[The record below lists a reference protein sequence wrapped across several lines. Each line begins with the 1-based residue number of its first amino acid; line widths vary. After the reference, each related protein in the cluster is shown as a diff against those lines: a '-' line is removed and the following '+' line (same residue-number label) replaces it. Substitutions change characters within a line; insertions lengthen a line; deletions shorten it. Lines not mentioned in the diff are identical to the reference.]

1 MSEIDPT
8 DMTADEV
15 QDEIADVEDAD
26 TLDEIFAAEK
36 DGDNRKT
43 VKAAIASRKSE
54 LQDEGDDPD
63 AAEGEADEEA
73 EDDESEDY
81 SPPSARGNKVRLEFE
96 EDPSDED
103 ILDEGPEDAV
113 AFEQAEAD
121 TGPDGTVYVTGEFV
135 VPTEVTMNDPEA
147 VEDEVGYSL
156 SRRLAFAQELVD
168 RASSSDVSR
177 IDYTDA
183 PGAPDYEAES
193 GVLTFTEAGL
203 RTGQDRDHK
212 TQWMHKVASIVGDEA
227 GVELD
232 VQLEVLGEIE
242 YDGIS
247 ATLGHFFGEDEDDES
262 EDSDE
267 QEDDEAE
274 E

>member
-15 QDEIADVEDAD
+15 QDAIQDVETEDE
-26 TLDEIFAAEK
+26 LDEIFAAEK

-43 VKAAIASRKSE
+43 VKAAIASRKSD
-54 LQDEGDDPD
+54 LQDEGEDPD
-63 AAEGEADEEA
+63 AAEGEANDEA
-73 EDDESEDY
+73 EESEDDSY
-81 SPPSARGNKVRLEFE
+81 SPPSARGNKVRLEFD

-103 ILDEGPEDAV
+103 ILAEGPEDAV

-135 VPTEVTMNDPEA
+135 VPTEVTMNDPEEL
-147 VEDEVGYSL
+147 EDEVGYSL

-168 RASSSDVSR
+168 RSSSSDVSR

-227 GVELD
+227 GVDLD
-232 VQLEVLGEIE
+232 TQLEVMGEIE

-247 ATLGHFFGEDEDDES
+247 ATLGHFFGEDDEEDEEQDDE
-262 EDSDE
+262 EADE
-267 QEDDEAE
+267 
-274 E
+274 